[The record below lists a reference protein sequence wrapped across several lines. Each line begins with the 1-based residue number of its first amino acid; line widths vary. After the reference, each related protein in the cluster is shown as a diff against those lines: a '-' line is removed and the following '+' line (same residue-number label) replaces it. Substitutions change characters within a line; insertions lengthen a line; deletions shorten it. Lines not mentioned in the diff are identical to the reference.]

1 MEHFPE
7 ETWVDFVRGTLSS
20 AAALDME
27 RHVAG
32 GCAACKAAL
41 DFWQE
46 VQIITRQESASTPP
60 ESAVRAAKLE
70 FCFRQQSEPQEWTL
84 ASIVLDSFLEPAP
97 AGLRSGTLPSR
108 QVVYEGEG
116 LTIDLRFD
124 RQLRSTKVCVS
135 GQVLDRQ
142 SAQAVVDQVAV
153 ALWTDKGKSVAVT
166 EANEF
171 GEFQLEFEPHDQ
183 LRLSIAMAG
192 RRTLRIPLGSLV

>member
-7 ETWVDFVRGTLSS
+7 QTWADFVRGTLPP
-20 AAALDME
+20 ATARDVE
-27 RHVAG
+27 RHVAA
-32 GCAACKAAL
+32 GCRDCRLAL

-46 VQIITRQESASTPP
+46 VQTIVRQERTYTPP
-60 ESAVRAAKLE
+60 EGSVRRAKLE
-70 FCFRQQSEPQEWTL
+70 FRFGQPPEPQEWTL
-84 ASIVLDSFLEPAP
+84 ASVVLDSFLEPSP
-97 AGLRSGTLPSR
+97 AGLRGGSSPSR

-116 LTIDLRFD
+116 LTVDLRFD

-135 GQVLDRQ
+135 GQVLDRE
-142 SAQAVVDQVAV
+142 SAQAAVEHVAV
-153 ALWTDKGKSVAVT
+153 VLWSDKGKSVAVT

-192 RRTLRIPLGSLV
+192 RRTLRIPLGNLV